1 MSKELTRYGPSDAEH
16 LGLHSIQDVLSDIAA
31 ATLAP
36 RQPAASV
43 EVVPASATTKK
54 AGQAPAVIEE
64 EVLAAWGL
72 GPVLSETED
81 VEGVQAPSKDITE
94 EGISNEKMAIKRTYQ
109 PSTLKRKRKHGFLYR
124 AKTRLG
130 KKILRRRQDKGRWR
144 LGI

>member
-31 ATLAP
+31 ATSALPEPIVAVTEASAVEVEHASE
-36 RQPAASV
+36 QEESPAA
-43 EVVPASATTKK
+43 PA
-54 AGQAPAVIEE
+54 AVGE

-72 GPVLSETED
+72 GPSVPD
-81 VEGVQAPSKDITE
+81 IAQEGSLEAPQ
-94 EGISNEKMAIKRTYQ
+94 EGEGAEILAIKRTYQ
-109 PSTLKRKRKHGFLYR
+109 PSTIKRKRRHGFLYR

-130 KKILRRRQDKGRWR
+130 KKILQRRQDKGRWR